1 MNTPLAVA
9 QARAGEA
16 WFSTIL
22 VTARGQVLV
31 VHAVSSATMARDA
44 ATLLRRQYERVPEA
58 ALIYV
63 LRGDPALGVREAW
76 PEGVTR
82 GLPEGAHVEILAR
95 WRLHRTRP
103 RSATRQQWRREAA

>member
-22 VTARGQVLV
+22 VGAHGEVLV
-31 VHAVSSATMARDA
+31 SVAVSSATMALDA
-44 ATLLRRQYERVPEA
+44 ATLLRRIHRDAPEA
-58 ALIYV
+58 AVIYA
-63 LRGDPALGVREAW
+63 LRGDTDYGVREAW
-76 PEGVTR
+76 SESSA
-82 GLPEGAHVEILAR
+82 GLPEGACVEILAR